1 MLPSGDFLDDP
12 VPVPTRNFAGWFH
25 IVFNFIGP
33 NDGQGF
39 TVYHDGE
46 LVQNASR
53 KRPIRNFPRN
63 SRIVIGRF
71 WTASDQL
78 YSSLHMDELMFF
90 NQPMT
95 KEQVK
100 MFSQ

>member
-46 LVQNASR
+46 LVQNATR

-71 WTASDQL
+71 LD
-78 YSSLHMDELMFF
+78 FI
-90 NQPMT
+90 
-95 KEQVK
+95 
-100 MFSQ
+100 